1 MSKDQTALRSADE
14 PIEGDS
20 EFSGRGRHLQP
31 QLRGIRLARRG
42 TRYALYAVLLAGLI
56 GGTAAWATAKHTVE
70 LRVDGV
76 QQQVHTS
83 ASSVKGVLAAANVQ
97 VGPHDL
103 VAPDL
108 SAHVDQGASIV
119 VNRGHLLH
127 LDADGKVRDVWVN
140 ASSVSDALDQLGYD
154 TRSVVS
160 VSRSQRLDSGTTN
173 VTLDAPKKVT
183 FVIGKKKTAV
193 LTAGPTVY
201 DAIADAGLYVGPAD
215 KLSATGTVRNNQVIR
230 IQRVTFGQ
238 KVAKVSVPFPVISRP
253 DGTVYRGTDRVIT
266 PGEAGSNRVTY
277 QLIYVD
283 GKYSGQVPQRTSVL
297 VKPVPEVKGVGTK
310 DVPAFVASVPAGS
323 AQKIAAAMVAS
334 RGWDG
339 EQFSCLV
346 SLWNKESGWRTDAAN
361 PSGAYGIPQ
370 ALPGDKMSTAGADWQ
385 TNPAT
390 QITWGLNYI
399 SGVYG
404 TPCAAWG
411 HSQATNWY

>member
-1 MSKDQTALRSADE
+1 MSDGQTPIRSADD
-14 PIEGDS
+14 PAAGGGDS
-20 EFSGRGRHLQP
+20 PARGRHLLP
-31 QLRGIRLARRG
+31 QRRGTRLAKRG
-42 TRYALYAVLLAGLI
+42 TRYALYGVLLAALI

-83 ASSVKGVLAAANVQ
+83 ASSVKGVLAAAHVG

-108 SAHVDQGASIV
+108 SAHVHDGASIV

-127 LDADGKVRDVWVN
+127 LSADGKVRDVWVN
-140 ASSVSDALDQLGYD
+140 ATSVSDALDQLGYD
-154 TRSVVS
+154 TRSVVG

-173 VTLDAPKKVT
+173 VTLNAPKKVT
-183 FVIGKKKTAV
+183 FVIGNKKTQV

-201 DAIADAGLYVGPAD
+201 DAVSDAGLYVGPAD
-215 KLSATGTVRNNQVIR
+215 KLSATGTVRNNEVIR

-238 KVAKVSVPFPVISRP
+238 KVAAVIVPFPVISRP
-253 DGTVYRGTDRVIT
+253 DATEYRGTDRVIK
-266 PGEAGSNRVTY
+266 AGQQGTNRVTY

-283 GKYSGQVPQRTSVL
+283 GKFSGQVPQRTSV
-297 VKPVPEVKGVGTK
+297 VAKPIPEVKGVGTK
-310 DVPAFVASVPAGS
+310 EVPAFVASVPAGS

-334 RGWDG
+334 RGWGGD
-339 EQFSCLV
+339 QFSCLV

-370 ALPGDKMSTAGADWQ
+370 ALPGDKMATAGADWQ
-385 TNPAT
+385 TSAST